1 MNDVKK
7 LVRPRTGKMLAG
19 VCKGL
24 ADYFG
29 IDVTI
34 VRVLYALLT
43 VFSVLFGGII
53 AYIIMMI
60 IIPEGE

>member
-7 LVRPRTGKMLAG
+7 LVRPRTGRMLAG

-34 VRVLYALLT
+34 VRVVYALLT
-43 VFSVLFGGII
+43 AFSVVVGGII

>member
-1 MNDVKK
+1 MSELKK
-7 LVRPRTGKMLAG
+7 LVRPRTGRMLAG

-34 VRVLYALLT
+34 IRVIYALLT
-43 VFSVLFGGII
+43 FFSVLVGGTI

>member
-1 MNDVKK
+1 MNELRR
-7 LVRPRTGKMLAG
+7 LVRPRTGRMLAG

-24 ADYFG
+24 ADYLG
-29 IDVTI
+29 IDATVI
-34 VRVLYALLT
+34 RVVYALLT
-43 VFSVLFGGII
+43 FFSVLVGGTV